1 MGKGIML
8 YDFLAVRGGAEK
20 LALTLLKALPDVP
33 LAVGYREVASFSE
46 ADLPAGGC
54 IDLQADSKIPAWRIL
69 KIMYA
74 FERRTGFLKGY
85 DWVLFSGVY
94 APLAVHQH
102 PHGANLLYCHT
113 IPRFAYDL
121 QDYYRSQFP
130 WYLRPAFL
138 ALVYFTRYK
147 YARAIAK
154 MDLIVANSENVRRR
168 IKKYLG
174 HDAVVV
180 HPPIDIDRFRW
191 LSDGDYYVSL
201 ARLENFKRVDR
212 IVEAFLRMPQRK
224 LVVLSGGAEYDR
236 LLQLAQ
242 GADNIRFVGWQPE
255 SEIQRW
261 IGGCRAAIYV
271 PMDEDFGMSPVEA
284 MAAGKPVIGVAEGG
298 LLETIVDGKT
308 GALIRGALSPESLVA
323 AVERLESL
331 NPPAMRFACEERASQ
346 FSKSVFIEKMLKLL
360 AVHAGHETVSA
371 QAL

>member
-33 LAVGYREVASFSE
+33 LAVGYRDGSSFSA

-54 IDLQADSKIPAWRIL
+54 IDLRAYSKIPAWRIL
-69 KIMYA
+69 KIMHA
-74 FERRTGFLKGY
+74 FERRTSFLRGY

-121 QDYYRSQFP
+121 QDYYLRQFP

-138 ALVYFTRYK
+138 ALVYLMRFK
-147 YARAIAK
+147 YARALAK
-154 MDLIVANSENVRRR
+154 MDLILANSANVKRR
-168 IKKYLG
+168 IERYLG
-174 HDAVVV
+174 HTAVVV
-180 HPPIDIDRFRW
+180 HPPIDIERFRW
-191 LSDGDYYVSL
+191 LGEGDYYVSL
-201 ARLENFKRVDR
+201 ARLENFKRVDL
-212 IVEAFLRMPQRK
+212 IVEAFLRMPERK

-236 LLQLAQ
+236 LVRLAQ
-242 GADNIRFVGWQPE
+242 GADNIRFLGWQPE
-255 SEIQRW
+255 AEMQAW
-261 IGGCRAAIYV
+261 IGSCRAAIYV
-271 PMDEDFGMSPVEA
+271 PIDEDFGMSPVEA

-298 LLETIVDGKT
+298 LLETIVDGET
-308 GALIRGALSPESLVA
+308 GVLISGALSPDSLIA

-331 NPPAMRFACEERASQ
+331 GPVTMRSACEARARQ
-346 FSKSVFIEKMLKLL
+346 FSEQVFIDKMQNLL
-360 AVHAGHETVSA
+360 ASMADAGGDAE
-371 QAL
+371 

>member
-20 LALTLLKALPDVP
+20 LALTLLKSLPDVP

-69 KIMYA
+69 KIMYT
-74 FERRTGFLKGY
+74 FERRTDFLKGY

-102 PHGANLLYCHT
+102 PNGANLLYCHT

-121 QDYYRSQFP
+121 QDYYFRQFP

-138 ALVYFTRYK
+138 ALVHFMRYK

-154 MDLIVANSENVRRR
+154 MDLIIANSENVKRR
-168 IKKYLG
+168 IKKHLG

-180 HPPIDIDRFRW
+180 HPPIDVEQFRW
-191 LSDGDYYVSL
+191 LEDGDYYVSL

-212 IVEAFLRMPQRK
+212 IVEAFLRMPQHR
-224 LVVLSGGAEYDR
+224 LVVLSGGAEYGR
-236 LLQLAQ
+236 LVQLAQ
-242 GADNIRFVGWQPE
+242 GADNIQFVGWQPE

-271 PMDEDFGMSPVEA
+271 PMNEDFGMSPVEA

-298 LLETIVDGKT
+298 VLETIIDGKT
-308 GALIRGALSPESLVA
+308 GVLIRGALSSESLVA

-331 NPPAMRFACEERASQ
+331 DPPSMRFACEERARQ
-346 FSKSVFIEKMLKLL
+346 FSEQVFVKKMQDLL
-360 AVHAGHETVSA
+360 GKHGGPESIQIKV
-371 QAL
+371 